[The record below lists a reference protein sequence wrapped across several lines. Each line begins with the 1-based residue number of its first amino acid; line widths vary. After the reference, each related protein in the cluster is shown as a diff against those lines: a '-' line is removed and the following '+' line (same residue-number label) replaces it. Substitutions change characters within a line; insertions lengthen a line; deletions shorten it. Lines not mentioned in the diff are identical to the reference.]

1 VTYFMA
7 HSLWLGTSHTR
18 TPRIDRGSGASTIH
32 LWSCRCYRVCAG
44 GEPDHQPE
52 GAAESSE
59 IHRARPAGGAL
70 AGAFDEPAQRKAA
83 IKVFWTA
90 LTRPRTVLKALE
102 LAGRLAGELYGP
114 WRRVRPYNNLAG
126 RRWELVAVS

>member
-1 VTYFMA
+1 E
-7 HSLWLGTSHTR
+7 
-18 TPRIDRGSGASTIH
+18 DRPEGPAPALYIH
-32 LWSCRCYRVCAG
+32 LSGRAGVTGCAPVG
-44 GEPDHQPE
+44 DRIINPKGRP
-52 GAAESSE
+52 
-59 IHRARPAGGAL
+59 RAPRFTERDRQAVLAAL
-70 AGAFDEPAQRKAA
+70 AGAFDKPAQRKAA

-114 WRRVRPYNNLAG
+114 WRRGRPYNNLAG

>member
-1 VTYFMA
+1 VTYFMVD
-7 HSLWLGTSHTR
+7 SLWLDTGHTR
-18 TPRIDRGSGASTIH
+18 TPRIDRRVRRQHYTP
-32 LWSCRCYRVCAG
+32 LPSCRCYRVCAG
-44 GEPDHQPE
+44 GGPDHQPE

-59 IHRARPAGGAL
+59 ILRARPAGGPRCT

-83 IKVFWTA
+83 IKIFWTA

-114 WRRVRPYNNLAG
+114 WRRNR
-126 RRWELVAVS
+126 S

>member
-1 VTYFMA
+1 M
-7 HSLWLGTSHTR
+7 GDR
-18 TPRIDRGSGASTIH
+18 IIDPKGRPRAPRFTERD
-32 LWSCRCYRVCAG
+32 
-44 GEPDHQPE
+44 
-52 GAAESSE
+52 
-59 IHRARPAGGAL
+59 RPAVLAAL

-126 RRWELVAVS
+126 GRWELVAVS